1 MTSTAISSQG
11 SSLAISGGSGAAV
24 NITGIV
30 LGFPTII
37 EATAHGFT
45 PGGVVTLAGIV
56 GTTVLN
62 GQQFVVKDVTP
73 NTFSIEANTL
83 AGTPWTSGGTA
94 TPVQWVPI
102 GNFKTIKGF
111 DGKTAKLDATN
122 LASLAKEY
130 RAGLIDPGN
139 FSFDVDVDMSDAG
152 QLSLQSNRAAATLA
166 QFKLTLPNGHTA
178 TFTGF
183 VESFPWDGGVDKLLS
198 ATVNIII
205 TGPVTYV

>member
-11 SSLAISGGSGAAV
+11 STLKVSSSTGSAAT
-24 NITGIV
+24 ITGIV
-30 LGFPTII
+30 LGNPTII
-37 EATAHGFT
+37 DATAHGFAN
-45 PGGVVTLAGIV
+45 GDVVTFAGIV

-62 GQQFVVKDVTP
+62 GQTMVVKDVTP
-73 NTFSIEANTL
+73 NTFSVDYNTL
-83 AGTPWTSGGTA
+83 GGTAWTSGGTA
-94 TPVQWVPI
+94 TPAAWTAI
-102 GNFKTIKGF
+102 GNFKTIKAF
-111 DGKTAKLDATN
+111 DGKTSKLDATN

-139 FSFDVDVDMSDAG
+139 FSFDVDVDMTDAG
-152 QLSLQSNRAAATLA
+152 QLALQNYRANSTLA
-166 QFKLTLPNGHTA
+166 NFKLTLPNAHTA

-205 TGPVTYV
+205 TGPVTYT

>member
-11 SSLAISGGSGAAV
+11 SSLKVSSSTGTPA
-24 NITGIV
+24 NITGV
-30 LGFPTII
+30 ALGYPTII
-37 EATAHGFT
+37 TATAHGFT
-45 PGGVVTLAGIV
+45 NGDVVTLAAIG

-62 GQQFVVKDVTP
+62 GLTPVVKDVTT
-73 NTFSIEANTL
+73 NTFAVDYNTTG
-83 AGTPWTSGGTA
+83 GTAYTSGGTA
-94 TPVQWVPI
+94 TPATWTTI

-130 RAGLIDPGN
+130 RAGLIDPGM
-139 FSFDVDVDMSDAG
+139 FSFDVDVDNTDAG
-152 QLSLQSNRAAATLA
+152 QLALQNYRANATLCT
-166 QFKLTLPNGHTA
+166 FKLTLPNAHTA

-198 ATVNIII
+198 ATVSVII
-205 TGPVTYV
+205 TGPVTYA